1 MPNGIFPVPQFHS
14 DPTTGAPLRAGLV
27 ARARTRWRRGRLDEQ
42 LVRGIDPETSVE
54 LRLRAAQLSSPSGRA
69 RLANALVERLGDARG
84 PNLGAFPM
92 RIRRQDD
99 AIRGAADDLLA
110 LVLRLRDERP
120 VEIRGAG
127 MAARLL
133 YGKDSPLHHDGGPE
147 LGDALRS
154 ARAAL
159 DASAPATHGLA
170 AAA

>member
-1 MPNGIFPVPQFHS
+1 
-14 DPTTGAPLRAGLV
+14 
-27 ARARTRWRRGRLDEQ
+27 

-92 RIRRQDD
+92 RTRRQDD
-99 AIRGAADDLLA
+99 AIREAADDLLA

-120 VEIRGAG
+120 VEIRGAA

-133 YGKDSPLHHDGGPE
+133 YSKDSPLHHDSGSE

-170 AAA
+170 TAA